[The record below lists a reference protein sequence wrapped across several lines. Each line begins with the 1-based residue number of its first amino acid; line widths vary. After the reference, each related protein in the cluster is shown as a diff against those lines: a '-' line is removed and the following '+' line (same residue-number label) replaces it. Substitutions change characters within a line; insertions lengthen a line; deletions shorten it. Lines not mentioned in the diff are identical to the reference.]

1 MTLYKFQVHSFI
13 KWHLYALLYA
23 SHLTST
29 LLPSPR
35 PPYPLIL
42 FYLNL
47 NSHKWPVTSI
57 LNHTGEKS
65 FHFQESRTRKINSN
79 YRWENWNSEI
89 CSNWIGLNTWLSA
102 PKLFQLRDFYRN
114 LTSDLRASQERCSWL
129 SPTLAPPLTR
139 HVTLS
144 PFLPLCW
151 EGRGTNAH
159 SGRFQKVWGTVSS
172 NQR

>member
-1 MTLYKFQVHSFI
+1 MTLYKFRVHGFI
-13 KWHLYALLYA
+13 KWHLYTLLYA

-89 CSNWIGLNTWLSA
+89 CSNWIGLNTLGSQTISITWLLQ
-102 PKLFQLRDFYRN
+102 KF
-114 LTSDLRASQERCSWL
+114 DLWPQGQSGEMFLIEPHSGTTIN
-129 SPTLAPPLTR
+129 STR
-139 HVTLS
+139 HFVTIPSSML
-144 PFLPLCW
+144 
-151 EGRGTNAH
+151 GRKRN
-159 SGRFQKVWGTVSS
+159 
-172 NQR
+172 